1 MLFGC
6 YGLLSAINYQEA
18 LSANR
23 QDSEQSICMVERP
36 VPDRGATPLLFSRP
50 IRFLISNGR
59 NKQKFR
65 LATELGRGA
74 PT

>member
-1 MLFGC
+1 M
-6 YGLLSAINYQEA
+6 LSAINYQEA

-23 QDSEQSICMVERP
+23 QDRGAICMVERP
-36 VPDRGATPLLFSRP
+36 VPDWGATPLLFSRP
-50 IRFLISNGR
+50 IRFLIGNGR